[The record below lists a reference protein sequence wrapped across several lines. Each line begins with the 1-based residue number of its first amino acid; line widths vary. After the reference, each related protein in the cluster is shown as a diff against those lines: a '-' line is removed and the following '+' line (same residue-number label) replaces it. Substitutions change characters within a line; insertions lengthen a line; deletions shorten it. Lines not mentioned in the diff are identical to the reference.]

1 MKFWLLAS
9 NNIYKNWMNSHIDW
23 IMFTV
28 SKLEIKSQNS
38 GGTPCISTPSKTLEL
53 MYHMIFCSVFSIFAV
68 TATAA
73 ADAAD

>member
-9 NNIYKNWMNSHIDW
+9 NNIYKNWMNFHIDR

-38 GGTPCISTPSKTLEL
+38 GGTPCTKAVIFKLPAFLTYLLIAFEL
-53 MYHMIFCSVFSIFAV
+53 ITVEIIY
-68 TATAA
+68 
-73 ADAAD
+73 